1 MEGPEKKTVQFHLLD
16 RESPVEFTGDSS
28 FCLEQIL
35 VQLSRTEILKINPVS
50 IHLFQF
56 KQGTKWLLP
65 STSVQNLYEFQ
76 QTGAPLPSLRIRFKI
91 PGSKSS
97 GGTLSLRQVDPV
109 AFRYMYIQIRKDLES
124 GKLYSRRQSEKSG
137 KGISG
142 LLVSGGSKDKKDIEA
157 QSNIMDLVARNM
169 AIDITDNKI
178 DKKEISSNIKSYIP
192 RDLWTG
198 VERFMAINVLK
209 MKVEASVDKLL
220 KGFMNTTG
228 SNPQK
233 EDFLRC
239 TERYFPGYFH
249 EEFSCV
255 CEEGGRSYEVKLLV
269 THPKE
274 NEEARLIVKRRS
286 DKDEEFFNSI
296 TISQI
301 CNIALKDI
309 ESGDIEISRMNGIP
323 MYFRILHDETF
334 ALLTLLCG
342 YYRLIEKWTF
352 SLCSEIKY
360 PTPEGSNK
368 VHGPILKDFAR
379 SKLEKLH
386 YKKGSYILRQS
397 LDTHGRI
404 YLMVCTEDKCP
415 PEELCILKD
424 KNTAQF
430 SLQRGGGIK
439 LEDDAYLP
447 YSTIDEL
454 IKVLKQQKFFKLAD
468 CIHPSEFDR
477 CHSLLLC
484 RNPVQWRQDALGT
497 RSSNTSDR
505 FLILYNQLFKYEG
518 IEHRGRMCMVWKGE
532 WRRGN
537 EKVEVAI
544 KQLKNE
550 YMDEMSTQFLNLASR
565 SMRYDD
571 PSICQVFGACLPIDT
586 EPLILVREYFKFG
599 PLDAFLRDH
608 KQQLKDVELLE
619 AGTSLARALF
629 FLQEKGLVHRDIRC
643 RNVYVAE
650 YTDKVLKVKL
660 CEGGL
665 GAPRAEDVHWL
676 DWHQLQSLISSGALL
691 SYRHLNSSFECNGNS
706 QLTGAM
712 INLNGGFNPGVTGGC
727 VIDTSSQKINCTLA
741 SDVWSFGTVLWEIF
755 SKGSKPLPHVPLL
768 EAARQYLSGD
778 RLKWPM
784 GQSLKQVETIMISC
798 WRPLPDQRIKPQL
811 IMRDLNQILYK
822 VFNSRR
828 PNDYVT
834 IDDSKNTVTQT
845 ARTVVNAD
853 PPPPTPPLTST
864 LPAAQQQTSAGAA
877 TAANISSSSY
887 TSSLVPVFKEVTGNL
902 GFDFSSFGDTD
913 STSPL
918 IGASSSSSSS
928 IYNSDIS
935 ALTCQTSIEWGGQY
949 SLNSIY
955 PLENDQIEYCT
966 DAPLGVGN
974 FGIVYKGVLT
984 KSDGEW
990 EQVAIKMIK
999 DTDMLKGS
1007 VYDDM
1012 DREIKLMKRLS
1023 HDNIVKIRGY
1033 ITGNTN
1039 TIIVM
1044 EYIKEGSL
1052 DRYLQLNRR
1061 RLDYPRQLFNY
1072 SQNIVD
1078 GMEYLAQ
1085 NKIIHRDLAARNILV
1100 YDEETVKISD
1110 FGLARDVNN
1119 DYYVMQSTT
1128 NIPVKWLALECL
1140 LHSKYSHASDVWAFG
1155 VTLWEMFTFG
1165 QTPALDGCE
1174 DYFQDGAG
1182 YDKHREDLRSWIEQL
1197 QAGVR
1202 LPKTEFCP
1210 QNLYSRVMLN
1220 CWLPDP
1226 AQRPTF
1232 SQLKHLLK
1240 HAELEAT

>member
-1 MEGPEKKTVQFHLLD
+1 
-16 RESPVEFTGDSS
+16 
-28 FCLEQIL
+28 
-35 VQLSRTEILKINPVS
+35 
-50 IHLFQF
+50 
-56 KQGTKWLLP
+56 
-65 STSVQNLYEFQ
+65 
-76 QTGAPLPSLRIRFKI
+76 
-91 PGSKSS
+91 
-97 GGTLSLRQVDPV
+97 
-109 AFRYMYIQIRKDLES
+109 
-124 GKLYSRRQSEKSG
+124 
-137 KGISG
+137 
-142 LLVSGGSKDKKDIEA
+142 
-157 QSNIMDLVARNM
+157 
-169 AIDITDNKI
+169 
-178 DKKEISSNIKSYIP
+178 
-192 RDLWTG
+192 
-198 VERFMAINVLK
+198 
-209 MKVEASVDKLL
+209 
-220 KGFMNTTG
+220 
-228 SNPQK
+228 
-233 EDFLRC
+233 
-239 TERYFPGYFH
+239 
-249 EEFSCV
+249 
-255 CEEGGRSYEVKLLV
+255 
-269 THPKE
+269 
-274 NEEARLIVKRRS
+274 
-286 DKDEEFFNSI
+286 
-296 TISQI
+296 
-301 CNIALKDI
+301 
-309 ESGDIEISRMNGIP
+309 
-323 MYFRILHDETF
+323 
-334 ALLTLLCG
+334 
-342 YYRLIEKWTF
+342 
-352 SLCSEIKY
+352 
-360 PTPEGSNK
+360 
-368 VHGPILKDFAR
+368 
-379 SKLEKLH
+379 
-386 YKKGSYILRQS
+386 
-397 LDTHGRI
+397 
-404 YLMVCTEDKCP
+404 
-415 PEELCILKD
+415 
-424 KNTAQF
+424 
-430 SLQRGGGIK
+430 
-439 LEDDAYLP
+439 
-447 YSTIDEL
+447 
-454 IKVLKQQKFFKLAD
+454 
-468 CIHPSEFDR
+468 
-477 CHSLLLC
+477 
-484 RNPVQWRQDALGT
+484 
-497 RSSNTSDR
+497 
-505 FLILYNQLFKYEG
+505 
-518 IEHRGRMCMVWKGE
+518 
-532 WRRGN
+532 
-537 EKVEVAI
+537 
-544 KQLKNE
+544 
-550 YMDEMSTQFLNLASR
+550 
-565 SMRYDD
+565 
-571 PSICQVFGACLPIDT
+571 
-586 EPLILVREYFKFG
+586 
-599 PLDAFLRDH
+599 
-608 KQQLKDVELLE
+608 
-619 AGTSLARALF
+619 
-629 FLQEKGLVHRDIRC
+629 
-643 RNVYVAE
+643 
-650 YTDKVLKVKL
+650 
-660 CEGGL
+660 
-665 GAPRAEDVHWL
+665 
-676 DWHQLQSLISSGALL
+676 
-691 SYRHLNSSFECNGNS
+691 
-706 QLTGAM
+706 
-712 INLNGGFNPGVTGGC
+712 
-727 VIDTSSQKINCTLA
+727 
-741 SDVWSFGTVLWEIF
+741 
-755 SKGSKPLPHVPLL
+755 
-768 EAARQYLSGD
+768 
-778 RLKWPM
+778 
-784 GQSLKQVETIMISC
+784 
-798 WRPLPDQRIKPQL
+798 
-811 IMRDLNQILYK
+811 MRDLNQILYK

-834 IDDSKNTVTQT
+834 IDYSKNTVTQT
-845 ARTVVNAD
+845 ARTVVNTD